1 MQEKEMIS
9 DYLAGLN
16 ASLSGYGSIISQ
28 CENEELR
35 STIQLMRFVNMLFS
49 KLLRKRDITYLH
61 KKQQILKLLQLSNSF
76 HKDNAFYIIKY
87 YISN

>member
-16 ASLSGYGSIISQ
+16 SSLASYGNIISQ

-35 STIQLMRFVNMLFS
+35 STIQLMRDQ
-49 KLLRKRDITYLH
+49 KDTIYLH
-61 KKQQILKLLQLSNSF
+61 NKQLQVKLLQLSNNF
-76 HKDNAFYIIKY
+76 HKDN
-87 YISN
+87 SLVCR

>member
-16 ASLSGYGSIISQ
+16 SSLARYGSIISQ

-35 STIQLMRFVNMLFS
+35 STIQLMRDQDEIRQYALFKIAKEKGYYIPAQQATATEIS
-49 KLLRKRDITYLH
+49 TV
-61 KKQQILKLLQLSNSF
+61 KQQLSQG
-76 HKDNAFYIIKY
+76 
-87 YISN
+87 

>member
-35 STIQLMRFVNMLFS
+35 STIQLMRDQDEIRQYALF
-49 KLLRKRDITYLH
+49 KIAKVKGYYIPAQKATDTEIA
-61 KKQQILKLLQLSNSF
+61 KVKQQLSQG
-76 HKDNAFYIIKY
+76 
-87 YISN
+87 